1 VTGNATGGSGNDS
14 LLLYGAGLFGGRLD
28 GFETVIK
35 DGKGTYTLGNLQ
47 QVKRLEVNE
56 GTLAIGHSY
65 SLAGDGTFQA
75 RVNRDG
81 TNGRLQINGEAG
93 LDGNLTVVRGRGYFT
108 NGTRYTI
115 LTAHA
120 VNGWFSSENLPKPA
134 PLLSFQATGYTDRV
148 EVETRAKS
156 FTTAAKKDWQM
167 KIAQTLDRIAPTA
180 QENTSIML
188 GEFQSLPEPELQKAF
203 SSFTPDS
210 YGKFTKAAQQ
220 SARKYTRTLHD
231 RMQAVRLYGTPEF
244 EPAVQA
250 KSFSDLSRQA
260 MALSDSPLS
269 LDDLYAQGKLTQ
281 AQGRNGLWLDSFS
294 QRGLG
299 GTADGTGGFDSSLKG
314 TLFGFDYAPGKGILS
329 GVSAGCSGERVGL
342 GENQG
347 QGSIQAAF
355 TSAYG
360 GYATKN
366 SYLEAVLSYSRN
378 QYENSRHLSVG
389 SITEQV
395 SGNHGGETFSSYL
408 RIGRYFQMGGGALLE
423 PFAAMEYTHLYEEG
437 FRESGAGGINLRIAD
452 RRVNSLAGEVGLRL
466 SGPVETRHGRLV
478 PEISASW
485 DYDFKI
491 DNRRIDA
498 SFADSPGS
506 EFSIPEQDSGRHT
519 ARLRAGLSFLSQ
531 KGLSASLHYDGE
543 FFRRDG
549 GHAVFGFLRYEY

>member
-1 VTGNATGGSGNDS
+1 
-14 LLLYGAGLFGGRLD
+14 
-28 GFETVIK
+28 
-35 DGKGTYTLGNLQ
+35 
-47 QVKRLEVNE
+47 
-56 GTLAIGHSY
+56 LAIGHSY

-93 LDGNLTVVRGRGYFT
+93 LDGNLTVVRGKGYFT

-115 LTAHA
+115 LTANG
-120 VNGWFSSENLPKPA
+120 VNGWFSSESLPKPT
-134 PLLSFQATGYTDRV
+134 PLLSFQATGHTDRV
-148 EVETRAKS
+148 EVEARAKS
-156 FTTAAKKDWQM
+156 FTTAAKNSWQM
-167 KIAQTLDRIAPTA
+167 KIAQSLDKIAPTA
-180 QENTSIML
+180 KEDTSNIL
-188 GEFQSLPEPELQKAF
+188 GEFQTLSEPELQKAF
-203 SSFTPDS
+203 PSFSPDS
-210 YGKFTKAAQQ
+210 YGKFSKAALQ
-220 SARKYTRTLHD
+220 SARKYSKNLHD
-231 RMQAVRLYGTPEF
+231 RMHAVRLYGTPAF

-260 MALSDSPLS
+260 MALADSALS

-281 AQGRNGLWLDSFS
+281 AQGRNGLWLDSFG
-294 QRGLG
+294 QKGQG
-299 GTADGTGGFDSSLKG
+299 GSANGTGGFGSSLNG
-314 TLFGFDYAPGKGILS
+314 TSFGFDYAPSKGIVS
-329 GVSAGCSGERVGL
+329 GVSAGCSGDRIGL
-342 GENQG
+342 GENLG
-347 QGSIQAAF
+347 QGNIQAAF

-360 GYATKN
+360 SYATKY
-366 SYLEAVLSYSRN
+366 SYLEAVLSYTRN

-466 SGPVETRHGRLV
+466 SWPVEIRYGRLV

-491 DNRRIDA
+491 DDRRIDA

-506 EFSIPEQDSGRHT
+506 EFSIPEQDPGRHS
-519 ARLRAGLSFLSQ
+519 ARLRAGLSLVTQ
-531 KGLSASLHYDGE
+531 KGLSASVHYDGE
-543 FFRRDG
+543 FSRHDG
-549 GHAVFGFLRYEY
+549 GHAIFGFLRYEY